1 MRKLAS
7 LLLLCLFFMSCDLTS
22 PEEKI
27 ANLNGYWEIQ
37 TAERP
42 DGSIK
47 EFRFSEMVDYI
58 VVENNEGFRKKLR
71 PQLGGTFIASD
82 DKEKLQIKV
91 ENDSINLYYTTPY
104 NTWKETLL
112 SSDEEKLV
120 LRNQHGIIY
129 TYKRFTPYSSD
140 YGQEK

>member
-1 MRKLAS
+1 MRKPAT
-7 LLLLCLFFMSCDLTS
+7 LLLLCILFMSCDFSS

-37 TAERP
+37 NAEMP
-42 DGSIK
+42 DGSSK

-58 VVENNEGFRKKLR
+58 VVENNEGFRKKVR

-82 DKEKLQIKV
+82 DKELLQVKV

-104 NTWKETLL
+104 NSWKETLL
-112 SSDEEKLV
+112 SSDEEEIVVK
-120 LRNQHGIIY
+120 NQHGIIY
-129 TYKRFTPYSSD
+129 TYKKFTPYSSD

>member
-1 MRKLAS
+1 MKKLIS
-7 LLLLCLFFMSCDLTS
+7 LLLLSLILIGCDSSS

-37 TAERP
+37 SAEQP
-42 DGSIK
+42 DGSSK

-58 VVENNEGFRKKLR
+58 VVESNEGFRKKVR
-71 PQLGGTFIASD
+71 PQLGGSFIASD
-82 DKEKLQIKV
+82 DKELLQVKV

-104 NTWKETLL
+104 NSWKETLL
-112 SSDEEKLV
+112 SSKEEEIVVK
-120 LRNQHGIIY
+120 NQHGIIY